1 MRFDGSVGLFENVLF
16 SGVKRGKIGLPR
28 RNLGQRQ
35 PRNLFGSEAFSRF
48 RETVG
53 SNPVVG

>member
-1 MRFDGSVGLFENVLF
+1 
-16 SGVKRGKIGLPR
+16 VKRGKIGLPR

-48 RETVG
+48 GETVG
-53 SNPVVG
+53 SNPVVV